1 MSKKFEQVKRY
12 YDVGLWSEGMVW
24 NAVGRWINA
33 YEFQEIVGKEYRKSQ
48 ESENEKYIMYISG
61 GSRQFYSIIIWG
73 VG

>member
-33 YEFQEIVGKEYRKSQ
+33 YEFQEIVGKEYRKS
-48 ESENEKYIMYISG
+48 
-61 GSRQFYSIIIWG
+61 
-73 VG
+73 